1 MFTWLNKQGVQS
13 DSGFIVQ
20 FAGRFTAE
28 YREGGKIMT
37 VALKLASALGSPVSL
52 VVLMLFNAGILKIPV
67 CPIRSGKG
75 CFAIS
80 ERRVSFRG

>member
-20 FAGRFTAE
+20 FTGRFTAE

-52 VVLMLFNAGILKIPV
+52 LALMLFKAGIRQIPA

-80 ERRVSFRG
+80 ERRVNSRG